1 MFCFALLWLQELRR
15 AFSCMLDPRLGEACQ
30 EVLRI
35 DAAEKLQLCCY
46 KMYEMQ
52 NVSIHYSDLDYE
64 LSSPR
69 HDQAQFTRSGLAAS
83 ASRSRKI
90 RVLTAAGEV
99 SVLDMP
105 LKFDQLQTR

>member
-1 MFCFALLWLQELRR
+1 MRRKSYNCVVTKCTKCKMFQCT
-15 AFSCMLDPRLGEACQ
+15 
-30 EVLRI
+30 
-35 DAAEKLQLCCY
+35 
-46 KMYEMQ
+46 
-52 NVSIHYSDLDYE
+52 YSDLDYE

-69 HDQAQFTRSGLAAS
+69 HDQAQLTRSGLAAS

-99 SVLDMP
+99 SVSDMP